1 MLKLDMNC
9 KCGGGFVMYLLGHII
24 GWLWLML
31 TVAIGLSRHS
41 VKSANRFLILSRIG
55 YLLIIITGVALAI
68 RTLSGNWWLTLLKV
82 ILGLGTIGLI
92 EVAFLCPQAGK
103 SFELWTCHPTRLRHL
118 TNDYLWHRLA
128 LAIDGKLDLNH
139 QCR

>member
-1 MLKLDMNC
+1 MNC

-92 EVAFLCPQAGK
+92 EVAFARKQE
-103 SFELWTCHPTRLRHL
+103 SHL
-118 TNDYLWHRLA
+118 NSGLVTLLVCGTLLTIICGIGLHWQLTGNL
-128 LAIDGKLDLNH
+128 I
-139 QCR
+139 

>member
-82 ILGLGTIGLI
+82 ILGLGTIVLI
-92 EVAFLCPQAGK
+92 EVAFARKQE
-103 SFELWTCHPTRLRHL
+103 SHL
-118 TNDYLWHRLA
+118 NSGLVTLLVCGTLLTIICGIGLHWQLTGNL
-128 LAIDGKLDLNH
+128 I
-139 QCR
+139 

>member
-1 MLKLDMNC
+1 MNC
-9 KCGGGFVMYLLGHII
+9 KCEGGFVMYLLGHII

-92 EVAFLCPQAGK
+92 EVAFARKQE
-103 SFELWTCHPTRLRHL
+103 SHL
-118 TNDYLWHRLA
+118 NSGLVTLLVCGTLLTIICGIGLHWQLTGNL
-128 LAIDGKLDLNH
+128 I
-139 QCR
+139 

>member
-92 EVAFLCPQAGK
+92 EVAFARKQE
-103 SFELWTCHPTRLRHL
+103 SHL
-118 TNDYLWHRLA
+118 NSGLVTLLVCGTLLTIICGIGLHWQLTGNL
-128 LAIDGKLDLNH
+128 I
-139 QCR
+139 

>member
-1 MLKLDMNC
+1 MNC

-92 EVAFLCPQAGK
+92 EVAFARKQE
-103 SFELWTCHPTRLRHL
+103 SHL
-118 TNDYLWHRLA
+118 NSGLVTLLVCSTLLTIICGIGLHWQFTGNL
-128 LAIDGKLDLNH
+128 I
-139 QCR
+139 

>member
-1 MLKLDMNC
+1 
-9 KCGGGFVMYLLGHII
+9 MYLLGHII

-92 EVAFLCPQAGK
+92 EVAFARKQESHLNSGLVTLLVCGTLLTINWHQASK
-103 SFELWTCHPTRLRHL
+103 SSPNGRLVFFDSI
-118 TNDYLWHRLA
+118 T
-128 LAIDGKLDLNH
+128 LD
-139 QCR
+139 R

>member
-1 MLKLDMNC
+1 MNC

-55 YLLIIITGVALAI
+55 YLLIIITGAALAI

-92 EVAFLCPQAGK
+92 EVAFARKQE
-103 SFELWTCHPTRLRHL
+103 SHL
-118 TNDYLWHRLA
+118 NSGLVTLLVCGTLLTIICGIGLHWQLTGNL
-128 LAIDGKLDLNH
+128 I
-139 QCR
+139 

>member
-1 MLKLDMNC
+1 MNC

-82 ILGLGTIGLI
+82 ILGLGTIGFI
-92 EVAFLCPQAGK
+92 EVAFARKQE
-103 SFELWTCHPTRLRHL
+103 SHL
-118 TNDYLWHRLA
+118 NSGLVTLLVCGTLLTIICGIGLHWQLTGNL
-128 LAIDGKLDLNH
+128 I
-139 QCR
+139 

>member
-1 MLKLDMNC
+1 MCSSDL
-9 KCGGGFVMYLLGHII
+9 GFVMYLLGHII

-92 EVAFLCPQAGK
+92 EVAFARKQE
-103 SFELWTCHPTRLRHL
+103 SHL
-118 TNDYLWHRLA
+118 NSGLVTLLVCGTLLTIICGIGLHWQLTGNL
-128 LAIDGKLDLNH
+128 I
-139 QCR
+139 

>member
-1 MLKLDMNC
+1 
-9 KCGGGFVMYLLGHII
+9 MYLLGHII

-92 EVAFLCPQAGK
+92 VVAFARKQE
-103 SFELWTCHPTRLRHL
+103 SHL
-118 TNDYLWHRLA
+118 NSGLVTLLVCGTLLTIICGISLHWQLTGNL
-128 LAIDGKLDLNH
+128 I
-139 QCR
+139 